1 MSRPLIWLFGG
12 TTEGREIAQFLEQED
27 VRLYVSVATEYG
39 ASLVPVSPRCTV
51 FIERLDYA
59 AMCAFME
66 EYQPTLVIDATH
78 PYAVVVTA
86 TIQDACH
93 AMGVPYV
100 RVIRP
105 VSEDQGWVTVDSMEE
120 AAEYLSP
127 REGNIFLTTG
137 SKDLDIFTRIP
148 HYEERVAVR
157 ILSSIASLER
167 ALSLGYQGKRIVCM
181 QGPFTTDINVA
192 MFRHFQTKYVVTKD
206 SGKAG
211 GFAEKVTAAREA
223 EATLIVVGR
232 KPEKGLVLPALY
244 TWLKTVLAD
253 DQ

>member
-127 REGNIFLTTG
+127 REGNIF
-137 SKDLDIFTRIP
+137 
-148 HYEERVAVR
+148 
-157 ILSSIASLER
+157 
-167 ALSLGYQGKRIVCM
+167 
-181 QGPFTTDINVA
+181 
-192 MFRHFQTKYVVTKD
+192 
-206 SGKAG
+206 
-211 GFAEKVTAAREA
+211 
-223 EATLIVVGR
+223 
-232 KPEKGLVLPALY
+232 
-244 TWLKTVLAD
+244 
-253 DQ
+253 